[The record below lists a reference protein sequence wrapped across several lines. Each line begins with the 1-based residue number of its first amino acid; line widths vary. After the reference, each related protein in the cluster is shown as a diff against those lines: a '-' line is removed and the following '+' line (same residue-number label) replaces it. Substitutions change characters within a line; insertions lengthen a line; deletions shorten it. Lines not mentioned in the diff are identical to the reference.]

1 MPRATLTYA
10 LAWAKSGGCEGQIT
24 IIETACDRCQGEGS
38 NTHRDAR
45 RLAWWHPVGLVP
57 SSIRQQLLQRRI
69 LPVSGRVKQNLG
81 QPRLPPALHH
91 KEPLCTSAGRTRVC
105 ENFA

>member
-1 MPRATLTYA
+1 MMLYCRVHECAWVPPGNLSAPRSLSSRLLASDAARPLTYA

-24 IIETACDRCQGEGS
+24 IIETACDRCQRKGS

-57 SSIRQQLLQRRI
+57 SLIRSSSFREESYQ
-69 LPVSGRVKQNLG
+69 
-81 QPRLPPALHH
+81 
-91 KEPLCTSAGRTRVC
+91 
-105 ENFA
+105 